1 MNFKMLET
9 NLKQLLHFD
18 TFFNKGFN
26 SLRLIGDINLFST
39 FSIPMKFQV
48 LKIFLFSVLVSFAQ
62 GEMNLSTVE
71 KIPLKA
77 ERFVGTDNFGSIYFI
92 KNRTLHKKSTT
103 ENLEYKDFQLGT
115 IGNVDILNPLRIT
128 VFYPQYQTAVI
139 LDNRLNEIRRISFAM
154 EPPFLNVVNATTAAD
169 NRLWTFNENSQQ
181 LEAYNFRDKVNF
193 TLSRPIAEK
202 YITQQSNFNF
212 CYVLTEKKLRVYNIY
227 GSLINSIPAEGVRKI
242 SLSNDKIIVLKKEG
256 LSLLTENL
264 SVETAIKTPDL
275 TIKDL
280 YLIDDFLYI
289 YDGEIIHK
297 MKLTKTQN

>member
-1 MNFKMLET
+1 MKHFFTYLFIF
-9 NLKQLLHFD
+9 NLV
-18 TFFNKGFN
+18 T
-26 SLRLIGDINLFST
+26 T
-39 FSIPMKFQV
+39 
-48 LKIFLFSVLVSFAQ
+48 FAQ
-62 GEMNLSTVE
+62 GEIKLSTVE

-77 ERFVGTDNFGSIYFI
+77 ERLVGVDNFGNIYFI

-139 LDNRLNEIRRISFAM
+139 LDNKLNEIRRIPFSM
-154 EPPFLNVVNATTAAD
+154 EPPFLNVINATTAAD

-202 YITQQSNFNF
+202 YITHQSNFNF
-212 CYVLTEKKLRVYNIY
+212 CYVLTEKKLRVYNVY
-227 GSLINSIPAEGVRKI
+227 GSLINSIPAEDVKKI
-242 SLSNDKIIVLKKEG
+242 SLSNDKIIMLKKES
-256 LSLLTENL
+256 LVLLTENL

-280 YLIDDFLYI
+280 YLSDDFLYI

>member
-1 MNFKMLET
+1 MKYIIIQICLF
-9 NLKQLLHFD
+9 
-18 TFFNKGFN
+18 TFV
-26 SLRLIGDINLFST
+26 S
-39 FSIPMKFQV
+39 
-48 LKIFLFSVLVSFAQ
+48 SFAQ
-62 GEMNLSTVE
+62 GEMSLSTVE

-77 ERFVGTDNFGSIYFI
+77 ERFVGADNFGSIYFI

-103 ENLEYKDFQLGT
+103 EIFEFKDFQLGNM
-115 IGNVDILNPLRIT
+115 GNVDLLNPLRIT
-128 VFYPQYQTAVI
+128 VFYPQHQTAVI
-139 LDNRLNEIRRISFAM
+139 LDNKLNEIRRIPFSM

-169 NRLWTFNENSQQ
+169 NRLWTFNENNQQ

-202 YITQQSNFNF
+202 YITHQSNFNF
-212 CYVLTEKKLRVYNIY
+212 CYVLTEKKLRVYNVY
-227 GSLINSIPAEGVRKI
+227 GSLINSIPAEDVKKI
-242 SLSNDKIIVLKKEG
+242 SLSNDKILVLKKEG

-280 YLIDDFLYI
+280 YLSDDFLYI

>member
-1 MNFKMLET
+1 M
-9 NLKQLLHFD
+9 LHFD
-18 TFFNKGFN
+18 SYFNKGFN
-26 SLRLIGDINLFST
+26 SLRIIGDINLFST
-39 FSIPMKFQV
+39 FSFPMKFQV

-92 KNRTLHKKSTT
+92 KNRTLHKKSSSETF
-103 ENLEYKDFQLGT
+103 EFRDFQLGT

-212 CYVLTEKKLRVYNIY
+212 CYVLTEKKLRVYNVY
-227 GSLINSIPAEGVRKI
+227 GSLINSIPAEDVKKI
-242 SLSNDKIIVLKKEG
+242 SLSNDKILVLKEDA
-256 LSLLTENL
+256 LFLLTENL

-280 YLIDDFLYI
+280 YLSDDFLYI
-289 YDGEIIHK
+289 YGGEIIHK